1 MMGQNQ
7 SRRIHQW
14 VEERLSE
21 YVDNRLLP
29 RERAAIEQHLA
40 ECAAC
45 RASLES
51 LRWTIAL
58 VKQAPAPALPRTFV
72 LPVPAPRAPRPSLA
86 FGLAQF
92 GAALATVLLL
102 VVIGVDVLIQSSA
115 LRAPM
120 PSVAYES
127 AAPPRE
133 IAAAPPTTTR
143 ETTSLREATRLP
155 TLTATSQPVR
165 TPQAV
170 MPAAP
175 LPTAPLKRAIAD
187 QTLSATP
194 APRAGVALATTPTAT
209 STLTATATPVL
220 LTATSTPTAT
230 ATTMSPTAT
239 ALPSPTLIAQARAS
253 TRAPQPAPLAGS
265 VAPFDTNV
273 LRALEVLLLA
283 LAVFFSAMVFVL
295 WRARR

>member
-102 VVIGVDVLIQSSA
+102 VVIGVDALIQSSA

-133 IAAAPPTTTR
+133 IAAVPPTTTR
-143 ETTSLREATRLP
+143 ETTSWREATRLP
-155 TLTATSQPVR
+155 TLTATSQPEQ

-194 APRAGVALATTPTAT
+194 APRAGVALATTPT
-209 STLTATATPVL
+209 V
-220 LTATSTPTAT
+220 TSTPTAT
-230 ATTMSPTAT
+230 ATSVTPTAT
-239 ALPSPTLIAQARAS
+239 AFPSPTLIAQAREG
-253 TRAPQPAPLAGS
+253 TRAPQPTPLADT
-265 VAPFDTNV
+265 VATLDTNV